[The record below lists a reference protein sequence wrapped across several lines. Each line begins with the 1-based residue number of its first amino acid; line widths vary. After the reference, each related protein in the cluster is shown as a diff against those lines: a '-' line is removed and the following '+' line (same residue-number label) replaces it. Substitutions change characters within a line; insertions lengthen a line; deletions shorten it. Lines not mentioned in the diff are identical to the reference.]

1 VVVVVYNLEY
11 YQRKYFAKDLP
22 IPYKLKCGYELTLYP
37 ILVNQ
42 WDLFEECLDIVLID
56 KNSINDANI
65 ISMSY
70 LEFLKEI
77 RFNIKEEIEKGY
89 FFGDNELNK
98 LKQFFHICLKEDY
111 ISIEKAQ
118 NKYLVIIGGLDEE
131 NDLVLKA
138 TMTNKEFQE
147 VVKIILFQN
156 IKDYDDRKL
165 DPEVQ
170 KIYNDYISL
179 KQRDIHQPT
188 FEEKLNYVL
197 GITGKNVE
205 EINNMTYRRF
215 DGIFDS
221 MVNRD
226 EYIATKIIE
235 ASEKF
240 KCDKTSIYFLY
251 QKKKDKYADFIQDPQ
266 NLKNK
271 IDGVN
276 NN

>member
-1 VVVVVYNLEY
+1 MVYNLEY

-147 VVKIILFQN
+147 VAKIILFQN

-226 EYIATKIIE
+226 EYIAIKIIE

-266 NLKNK
+266 SLRNK

>member
-1 VVVVVYNLEY
+1 MVYNLEY

>member
-1 VVVVVYNLEY
+1 MVYDLEY

-118 NKYLVIIGGLDEE
+118 NKYLVIIGGLNEE

-266 NLKNK
+266 SLRNK
-271 IDGVN
+271 IDGIN

>member
-1 VVVVVYNLEY
+1 MVYNLEY

-147 VVKIILFQN
+147 VAKIILFQN

-266 NLKNK
+266 SLRNK
-271 IDGVN
+271 IDGIN

>member
-1 VVVVVYNLEY
+1 MVYNLEY

-77 RFNIKEEIEKGY
+77 RFNIKEELQPNY
-89 FFGDNELNK
+89 TFGDNELNK
-98 LKQFFHICLKEDY
+98 FKQFFSICTKEDY
-111 ISIEKAQ
+111 VFIEKTKD
-118 NKYLVIIGGLDEE
+118 KYNVIVGEKDEQG
-131 NDLVLKA
+131 DLILKA
-138 TMTNKEFQE
+138 TITNKEFQE
-147 VVKIILFQN
+147 ISKIILFQN
-156 IKDYDDRKL
+156 IKNYDDRKL
-165 DPEVQ
+165 DTEVQ

-179 KQRDIHQPT
+179 KQQDIHQPT
-188 FEEKLNYVL
+188 FEEKLDYVL
-197 GITGKNVE
+197 GITGYNIDE
-205 EINNMTYRRF
+205 LMNMTYRRF

-226 EYIATKIIE
+226 EYIANKIIE

-266 NLKNK
+266 NLQNK

>member
-1 VVVVVYNLEY
+1 MVYDLEY

-22 IPYKLKCGYELTLYP
+22 IPYKLKCGYELILYP

-56 KNSINDANI
+56 KNSINDSKI

-70 LEFLKEI
+70 LEFLKEV
-77 RFNIKEEIEKGY
+77 RFNIKNEIEKNY
-89 FFGDNELNK
+89 TFGENELNK
-98 LKQFFHICLKEDY
+98 LKQFFSVCLKEDY
-111 ISIEKAQ
+111 ISIEKVQ
-118 NKYLVIIGGLDEE
+118 DKYLVIIGGVDKE

-138 TMTNKEFQE
+138 TMTNKEFKE

-156 IKDYDDRKL
+156 IKDYDDRRL

-215 DGIFDS
+215 DSIFDS

-266 NLKNK
+266 SLKNK
-271 IDGVN
+271 IDGIN

>member
-1 VVVVVYNLEY
+1 MVYNLEY

-266 NLKNK
+266 SLRNK
-271 IDGVN
+271 IDGIN

>member
-1 VVVVVYNLEY
+1 MVYNLEY

-226 EYIATKIIE
+226 EYIAIKIIE

-266 NLKNK
+266 SLRNK

>member
-1 VVVVVYNLEY
+1 MIWKDKLEY
-11 YQRKYFAKDLP
+11 YQRKYFSKDLT
-22 IPYKLKCGYELTLYP
+22 IPYKLKCGYELNIYP
-37 ILVNQ
+37 ILAKE
-42 WDLFEECLDIVLID
+42 WELFEECLDIVLID
-56 KNSINDANI
+56 KNLINDANI

-77 RFNIKEEIEKGY
+77 RFNIKEELQPNY
-89 FFGDNELNK
+89 TFGDNELNK
-98 LKQFFHICLKEDY
+98 FKQFFSICTKEDY
-111 ISIEKAQ
+111 VFIEKIKD
-118 NKYLVIIGGLDEE
+118 KYNVIVGEKDEQG
-131 NDLVLKA
+131 DLILKA
-138 TMTNKEFQE
+138 TVTNKEFQE
-147 VVKIILFQN
+147 ISKIILFQN
-156 IKDYDDRKL
+156 IKNYDDRKL

-179 KQRDIHQPT
+179 KQQDIHQPT
-188 FEEKLNYVL
+188 FEEKLDYVL
-197 GITGKNVE
+197 GITGYNIDE
-205 EINNMTYRRF
+205 LMNMTYRRF

-226 EYIATKIIE
+226 EYIANKIIE

-266 NLKNK
+266 KLQNK

>member
-1 VVVVVYNLEY
+1 MVYNLEY

-56 KNSINDANI
+56 KNSINDAKI
-65 ISMSY
+65 MSMSY

-98 LKQFFHICLKEDY
+98 LKQFFRICLKEDY
-111 ISIEKAQ
+111 ISIEKVQ

-147 VVKIILFQN
+147 IVKIILFQN

-215 DGIFDS
+215 DGVFDS

>member
-1 VVVVVYNLEY
+1 
-11 YQRKYFAKDLP
+11 
-22 IPYKLKCGYELTLYP
+22 
-37 ILVNQ
+37 
-42 WDLFEECLDIVLID
+42 
-56 KNSINDANI
+56 
-65 ISMSY
+65 M
-70 LEFLKEI
+70 
-77 RFNIKEEIEKGY
+77 
-89 FFGDNELNK
+89 
-98 LKQFFHICLKEDY
+98 
-111 ISIEKAQ
+111 
-118 NKYLVIIGGLDEE
+118 
-131 NDLVLKA
+131 
-138 TMTNKEFQE
+138 
-147 VVKIILFQN
+147 FQN

-197 GITGKNVE
+197 GITGKSVE

-226 EYIATKIIE
+226 EYIAIKIIE

-266 NLKNK
+266 SLRNK

>member
-1 VVVVVYNLEY
+1 MVYNLEY

-215 DGIFDS
+215 DGVFDS

-266 NLKNK
+266 SLKNK

>member
-1 VVVVVYNLEY
+1 MIWKDKLEY
-11 YQRKYFAKDLP
+11 YQRKYFSKDLT
-22 IPYKLKCGYELTLYP
+22 IPYKLKCGHELNIYP
-37 ILVNQ
+37 ILAKE
-42 WDLFEECLDIVLID
+42 WDLFEESLDIVLID